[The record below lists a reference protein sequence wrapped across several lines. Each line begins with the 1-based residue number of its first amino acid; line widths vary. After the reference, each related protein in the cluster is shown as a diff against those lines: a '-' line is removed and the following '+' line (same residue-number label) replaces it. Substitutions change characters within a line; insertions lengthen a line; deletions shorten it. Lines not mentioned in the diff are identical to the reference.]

1 MAAETLATL
10 IMNSRREGVCDM
22 RGSNSIDEK
31 IHCAL

>member
-22 RGSNSIDEK
+22 RGSGGVEEK
-31 IHCAL
+31 IHRAL

>member
-22 RGSNSIDEK
+22 RGSNGVDKK
-31 IHCAL
+31 IQ